1 LWSGNGY
8 CPHAIDDPR
17 LVDHPSTLDDAY
29 HIRYIWVGEG
39 DGLPKK
45 LKKAPAFFFRT
56 EAGGEPV
63 REWLKDLPD
72 EDRRV
77 VGEEIATVEFGW
89 PIGMPLC
96 RSIGDGLWEVRSS
109 LPSRRE
115 ARVIFCIVEEKMVL
129 LHGFIKKS
137 RKTPK
142 AERDLALKRLKEIG

>member
-1 LWSGNGY
+1 M
-8 CPHAIDDPR
+8 
-17 LVDHPSTLDDAY
+17 
-29 HIRYIWVGEG
+29 
-39 DGLPKK
+39 PKK